1 MVSEAVEKKLYEA
14 ASKGDVTTLQQLVQ
28 EDPYLIHGVSFP
40 CSRNLLHIASVYG
53 QTAIVEQV
61 LKLNPLLARS
71 SDSQK
76 SSPLHIAVDQG
87 DLEVAKRLLL
97 VAPEM
102 CWWRDDQGMNP
113 VHIAA
118 VKGRYMVLAELLR
131 LDLSPARERVHRG
144 QTALHLCVKHCQI
157 QTLKAL
163 VEKLGDFVCAK
174 DDDGETLL
182 HLAVRSNQLEIVR
195 YLVESNKIKKLAA
208 NSTGKTA
215 LDILD
220 ESFRDTSTYL
230 EMRRILHNV
239 YPLSIV
245 EHFPKLTDM
254 TMVVVVLIAT
264 MAFQVTVS
272 PPGGVWQEDT
282 SSHNAGRAVMATTH
296 PRVYK
301 HFVDATTTAFISAIV
316 TILLISTGAPQVN
329 FFFLA
334 IATYS
339 MWVAITSI
347 GVSFGV
353 SLIMT
358 NPMETKS
365 VGQIVAIVASVFVIV
380 YVLLFLYFPIRKLV
394 SSSLRRVQRLQQD
407 LTADSDNL
415 PKHALVSTYV
425 RVQSWLQVLTTTP
438 LKTLLEKGE

>member
-1 MVSEAVEKKLYEA
+1 MATEAVEMKLYEA
-14 ASKGDVTTLQQLVQ
+14 ASKGDVTTLQQLVKQ
-28 EDPYLIHGVSFP
+28 DPYLIHGVSFP
-40 CSRNLLHIASVYG
+40 CSRNLLHIAAMYG
-53 QTAIVEQV
+53 QIAIVEEV
-61 LKLNPLLARS
+61 LKINPLLARI

-87 DLEVAKRLLL
+87 NLEVTKRLLL

-118 VKGRYMVLAELLR
+118 MKGHFIVLAELLQR
-131 LDLSPARERVHRG
+131 DLFPARERVHRG

-157 QTLKAL
+157 ETLKIL
-163 VEKLGDFVCAK
+163 VEKLGDLVCAK

-195 YLVESNKIKKLAA
+195 YLVESNKIKKLAT

-215 LDILD
+215 LDILH

-239 YPLSIV
+239 YPQSIV

-272 PPGGVWQEDT
+272 PQG
-282 SSHNAGRAVMATTH
+282 ACGRMTRHHTT
-296 PRVYK
+296 R
-301 HFVDATTTAFISAIV
+301 AE
-316 TILLISTGAPQVN
+316 Q
-329 FFFLA
+329 
-334 IATYS
+334 
-339 MWVAITSI
+339 
-347 GVSFGV
+347 
-353 SLIMT
+353 
-358 NPMETKS
+358 
-365 VGQIVAIVASVFVIV
+365 
-380 YVLLFLYFPIRKLV
+380 
-394 SSSLRRVQRLQQD
+394 
-407 LTADSDNL
+407 
-415 PKHALVSTYV
+415 
-425 RVQSWLQVLTTTP
+425 
-438 LKTLLEKGE
+438 